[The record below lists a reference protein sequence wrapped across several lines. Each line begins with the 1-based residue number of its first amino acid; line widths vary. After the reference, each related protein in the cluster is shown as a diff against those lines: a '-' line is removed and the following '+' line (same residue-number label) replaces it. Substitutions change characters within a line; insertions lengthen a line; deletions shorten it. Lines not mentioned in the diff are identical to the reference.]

1 MLKWGV
7 VVLGFF
13 LLGHLSF
20 SKPLKLDIKIP
31 CKDVNFKTNYHTY
44 TSVSSPLPRDE
55 KQSVGFSFFFNRLP
69 SVSAIVDN
77 IRSLNLSKTYQEPP
91 PEIYTSDIRRHADY
105 YEKDIIVKNTY
116 IRPTNKGNELVQL
129 YQNDPQLDFGV
140 ALNASFK

>member
-1 MLKWGV
+1 MLKRGV

-31 CKDVNFKTNYHTY
+31 YKDVNFKTNYHTY

-77 IRSLNLSKTYQEPP
+77 IRSLNLSKTYQNHPR
-91 PEIYTSDIRRHADY
+91 DIH
-105 YEKDIIVKNTY
+105 
-116 IRPTNKGNELVQL
+116 L
-129 YQNDPQLDFGV
+129 
-140 ALNASFK
+140 

>member
-1 MLKWGV
+1 MLKRGV

-13 LLGHLSF
+13 LFGHLSF

-44 TSVSSPLPRDE
+44 TSISSPLPRDE

-105 YEKDIIVKNTY
+105 YEKDIITKNTY

-129 YQNDPQLDFGV
+129 YKNDPQLDFGV
-140 ALNASFK
+140 ALNARFK

>member
-7 VVLGFF
+7 VVLGLFACV
-13 LLGHLSF
+13 SF
-20 SKPLKLDIKIP
+20 GKPLELDINIP
-31 CKDVNFKTNYHTY
+31 CRHVNFEAKHPQYNYDIKA
-44 TSVSSPLPRDE
+44 PLPMTKKDNM
-55 KQSVGFSFFFNRLP
+55 GFSIFFNRLP

-105 YEKDIIVKNTY
+105 YEKDIITKNTY

-140 ALNASFK
+140 AFNTNFK